1 MPKLLKLVWRSLRQ
15 NCDVCEANSTARS
28 CVVLCGLPGLKTGL
42 ALHPVKCHDFVKWAF
57 IPRVNDSTE
66 DLICWINS
74 ANLLLSYDVSWTY
87 RVDMYATA
95 HCSH

>member
-1 MPKLLKLVWRSLRQ
+1 MPFAVYTDLRS
-15 NCDVCEANSTARS
+15 
-28 CVVLCGLPGLKTGL
+28 
-42 ALHPVKCHDFVKWAF
+42 ALHPVKCHDFVKRAF
-57 IPRVNDSTE
+57 VPRVNDTTE